1 MEVRVI
7 TKGTSDM
14 SQNISFNRERLKTP
28 RAAAIAGILF
38 SLLLILSLI
47 LIRIT
52 IPFDPFENGEW
63 LQNNGKNVSLAL
75 TLIPFS
81 GIAFLWFMGVVR
93 DRFGEMEDKL
103 FATVFLGSGFLFLV
117 LLFISAGIGG
127 SVVLLYG
134 NTPSNLVGD
143 EFYPF
148 GRALMYTIANVYAVK
163 MASVFLITTTTLSF
177 RIGIFPK
184 WFIYL
189 SYGLGLIMLLNLFF
203 VEWLILIFPVW
214 VLLISVIVLVDNY
227 RVEKEAGSKPA
238 S

>member
-1 MEVRVI
+1 MNQKN
-7 TKGTSDM
+7 T
-14 SQNISFNRERLKTP
+14 FNRDRLKTP
-28 RAAAIAGILF
+28 RAAAFAGILF
-38 SLLLILSLI
+38 SILMILSLV

-52 IPFDPFENGEW
+52 IPFDPYESGEW
-63 LQNNGKNVSLAL
+63 LNNNIKMVSLAL

-93 DRFGEMEDKL
+93 DRFGELEDKL

-117 LLFISAGIGG
+117 LMFIAAGIGG
-127 SVVLLYG
+127 SVILLYG
-134 NTPSNLVGD
+134 NSLANLSRD

-163 MASVFLITTTTLSF
+163 MASVFLISTTTLSF

-184 WFIYL
+184 WVIIL
-189 SYGLGLIMLLNLFF
+189 SYGLGLIMLLNFFF
-203 VEWLILIFPVW
+203 VEWLIIIFPVW
-214 VLLISVIVLVDNY
+214 VLLISIVVLVENY
-227 RVEKEAGSKPA
+227 RAKKETGSLPV

>member
-214 VLLISVIVLVDNY
+214 VLLISVIVLVENY

>member
-52 IPFDPFENGEW
+52 IPYDPFENGEW
-63 LQNNGKNVSLAL
+63 LQNNAKNVGLAL

-134 NTPSNLVGD
+134 NSPSNLVGD

-214 VLLISVIVLVDNY
+214 VLLISSIVLVENFK
-227 RVEKEAGSKPA
+227 VGKEAGSKPG

>member
-1 MEVRVI
+1 
-7 TKGTSDM
+7 
-14 SQNISFNRERLKTP
+14 
-28 RAAAIAGILF
+28 
-38 SLLLILSLI
+38 
-47 LIRIT
+47 
-52 IPFDPFENGEW
+52 
-63 LQNNGKNVSLAL
+63 
-75 TLIPFS
+75 
-81 GIAFLWFMGVVR
+81 MGVVR

-134 NTPSNLVGD
+134 NSPSNLVGD

-214 VLLISVIVLVDNY
+214 VLLISSIVLVENFK
-227 RVEKEAGSKPA
+227 VGKEAGSKPG

>member
-1 MEVRVI
+1 MNERTMI
-7 TKGTSDM
+7 
-14 SQNISFNRERLKTP
+14 NRDRLKTP
-28 RAAAIAGILF
+28 RAAAFAGILF
-38 SLLLILSLI
+38 SVLMILSLV

-63 LQNNGKNVSLAL
+63 LKQNLKMVSLAL

-93 DRFGEMEDKL
+93 DRFGELEDKL

-117 LLFISAGIGG
+117 LMFIAAGIGG
-127 SVVLLYG
+127 SVILLYG
-134 NTPSNLVGD
+134 NSMANLARD

-148 GRALMYTIANVYAVK
+148 GRALMYIIVNVYAVR
-163 MASVFLITTTTLSF
+163 MASVFLLSTITLSF

-184 WFIYL
+184 WVIFI
-189 SYGLGLIMLLNLFF
+189 SYGLGLIMLLNFFF
-203 VEWLILIFPVW
+203 VEWLILLFPVW
-214 VLLISVIVLVDNY
+214 VLLISIVVLLENFKLK
-227 RVEKEAGSKPA
+227 KETGSTPV

>member
-1 MEVRVI
+1 MNERKMI
-7 TKGTSDM
+7 
-14 SQNISFNRERLKTP
+14 NRDRLKTP
-28 RAAAIAGILF
+28 RAAAFAGILF
-38 SLLLILSLI
+38 SILMILSLV

-52 IPFDPFENGEW
+52 IPFDPYESGEW
-63 LQNNGKNVSLAL
+63 LINNIKMVSLAL

-93 DRFGEMEDKL
+93 DRFGELEDKL

-117 LLFISAGIGG
+117 LMFIAAGIGG
-127 SVVLLYG
+127 SVILLYG
-134 NTPSNLVGD
+134 NSLANLSRD

-163 MASVFLITTTTLSF
+163 MASVFLISTTTLSF

-184 WFIYL
+184 WVIFL
-189 SYGLGLIMLLNLFF
+189 SYGLGLIMLLNFFF
-203 VEWLILIFPVW
+203 VEWLIIIFPVW
-214 VLLISVIVLVDNY
+214 VLLISIVVLVENY
-227 RVEKEAGSKPA
+227 RAKKETGSLPV

>member
-1 MEVRVI
+1 MEVRDI

-14 SQNISFNRERLKTP
+14 NQNISFNREKLRTP

-52 IPFDPFENGEW
+52 IPYDPFENGEW
-63 LQNNGKNVSLAL
+63 LQNNAKNVGLAL

-134 NTPSNLVGD
+134 NSPSNLVGD

-163 MASVFLITTTTLSF
+163 MASVFLISTTTLSF

-214 VLLISVIVLVDNY
+214 VFLISTIVLVENY
-227 RVEKEAGSKPA
+227 MESKRAGSKPA

>member
-1 MEVRVI
+1 
-7 TKGTSDM
+7 M

-214 VLLISVIVLVDNY
+214 VLLISVIVLVENY

>member
-1 MEVRVI
+1 MNERTMI
-7 TKGTSDM
+7 
-14 SQNISFNRERLKTP
+14 NRDRLKTP

-38 SLLLILSLI
+38 SILMILSLV

-52 IPFDPFENGEW
+52 IPYNPLENGEW
-63 LQNNGKNVSLAL
+63 LNQNVKMVSLAL

-93 DRFGEMEDKL
+93 DRFGELEDKL

-117 LLFISAGIGG
+117 LMFIAAGIGG
-127 SVVLLYG
+127 SVILLYG
-134 NTPSNLVGD
+134 NSLANLARD

-163 MASVFLITTTTLSF
+163 MASVFLLTTTTLSF

-184 WFIYL
+184 WVIFI
-189 SYGLGLIMLLNLFF
+189 SYGLGLIMLLNLFL
-203 VEWLILIFPVW
+203 VEWLILLFPLW
-214 VLLISVIVLVDNY
+214 VLMLSIIVLVENFKLKSESSSGP
-227 RVEKEAGSKPA
+227 VSSLSGKGI
-238 S
+238 

>member
-52 IPFDPFENGEW
+52 IPYDPFENGEW
-63 LQNNGKNVSLAL
+63 LQNNAKNVGLAL

-184 WFIYL
+184 WIIYL

-214 VLLISVIVLVDNY
+214 VLLISSIVLVENY
-227 RVEKEAGSKPA
+227 KVEKEAGSKLA

>member
-1 MEVRVI
+1 
-7 TKGTSDM
+7 M

-134 NTPSNLVGD
+134 NSPSNLVGD

-184 WFIYL
+184 WVIYL

-214 VLLISVIVLVDNY
+214 VLLISIIVLVENY
-227 RVEKEAGSKPA
+227 RVEKETGSKPA

>member
-1 MEVRVI
+1 MEDGVI

-52 IPFDPFENGEW
+52 IPYDPFENGEW
-63 LQNNGKNVSLAL
+63 LQNNAKNVGLAL

-184 WFIYL
+184 WIIYL

-214 VLLISVIVLVDNY
+214 VLLISSIVLVENY
-227 RVEKEAGSKPA
+227 KVEKEAGSKLA